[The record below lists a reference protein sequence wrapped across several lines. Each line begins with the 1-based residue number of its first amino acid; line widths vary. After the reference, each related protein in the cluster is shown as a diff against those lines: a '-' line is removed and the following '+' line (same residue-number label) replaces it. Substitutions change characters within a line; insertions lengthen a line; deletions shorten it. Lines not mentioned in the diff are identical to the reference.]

1 MIGRVGLS
9 LILVVAV
16 TPASVRP
23 LSAQSR
29 FGFEA
34 TLGFAGAGGDFGE
47 LMESGVPAEAII
59 SYQSG
64 QVRIG
69 FMGNVV
75 SYGLVSPYD
84 EQHWWKVGLGGTV
97 AWVAPTSGKIK
108 PFVQGRITRVTV
120 KPEGTGF
127 GRAGDS
133 FPSFD
138 KAKGWEGGL
147 AAGAEYWITP
157 LFGFTLSGIFTS
169 FETSDANM
177 SDVSLPNIR
186 SGTTLGARFGF
197 VFKPLM
203 MAR

>member
-1 MIGRVGLS
+1 MIGQVGLS

-16 TPASVRP
+16 TPAYMRP

-29 FGFEA
+29 FGLEA

-47 LMESGVPAEAII
+47 LMERGVPAEAII
-59 SYQSG
+59 SYQPG

-69 FMGNVV
+69 FMANVV

-84 EQHWWKVGLGGTV
+84 EQNWWKVGLGGAV
-97 AWVAPTSGKIK
+97 GWVASSTKIR
-108 PFVQGRITRVTV
+108 PFVVGRLIRVTI
-120 KPEGTGF
+120 KPEGEGF

-138 KAKGWEGGL
+138 KAKGWEGGV
-147 AAGAEYWITP
+147 AAGVEYWVTP
-157 LFGFTLSGIFTS
+157 LFGFTASGLFTS
-169 FETSDANM
+169 FSTDDADL
-177 SDVSLPNIR
+177 SDVGR
-186 SGTTLGARFGF
+186 SAISSGSTLGLRLGF
-197 VFKPLM
+197 VFTPLM